1 MWKNIPVSSWPVY
14 PPTRLNIKSEENCM
28 KLLVVDT
35 NKISGQNS
43 MVLAADYHI
52 CSATTNH
59 HHVWS
64 TNTLPFCMWL
74 QEMVN
79 LIPNAHGTQPIKP
92 ELIKSTWSGGQYQT
106 IWRRPARMCSTFC
119 KWGSSNKEKQQWK
132 LSRHTVPLPRGCNFQ
147 KKKSH
152 SSGILPLAG
161 IWADSGARSDKLDAR
176 HTQRAGRD

>member
-1 MWKNIPVSSWPVY
+1 MWKNIAFSSWPVY
-14 PPTRLNIKSEENCM
+14 PPTHLNFKSEENCM

-79 LIPNAHGTQPIKP
+79 LIPNATDKTWTDQEHMKWRSVSNDLT
-92 ELIKSTWSGGQYQT
+92 STCPDVLHFLQV
-106 IWRRPARMCSTFC
+106 RP
-119 KWGSSNKEKQQWK
+119 Q
-132 LSRHTVPLPRGCNFQ
+132 
-147 KKKSH
+147 
-152 SSGILPLAG
+152 
-161 IWADSGARSDKLDAR
+161 
-176 HTQRAGRD
+176 